1 MRGSKE
7 KRRGGLREWLTGSF
21 RLDGRSILRG
31 REEVHL
37 CHCDV
42 WLLCDCSADYVQG
55 RGKKKRKVL
64 SVSVCVCVLET
75 IMSPSSSDLK
85 HISCFVFDILSLQ
98 RRK

>member
-1 MRGSKE
+1 MRGGKE
-7 KRRGGLREWLTGSF
+7 ERWGGLREWLTGSF

-55 RGKKKRKVL
+55 RGKRKGKCCL
-64 SVSVCVCVLET
+64 SSLARLACVCVCVCVRVCAVNNHVT
-75 IMSPSSSDLK
+75 I
-85 HISCFVFDILSLQ
+85 LQ
-98 RRK
+98 

>member
-7 KRRGGLREWLTGSF
+7 ERWGGLGEWLTGSF

-37 CHCDV
+37 CHRDV

-55 RGKKKRKVL
+55 RGERKGEVL
-64 SVSVCVCVLET
+64 PVYVGVCVQT
-75 IMSPSSSDLK
+75 IMSSSSSDLK
-85 HISCFVFDILSLQ
+85 HIYFFV
-98 RRK
+98 